1 MRIILLGA
9 PGSGKGT
16 LGEKLEGATGF
27 PRISTGDI
35 LRRAVREGTPLGKQA
50 AAIMAKG
57 DLVGD
62 EIVTGLVRERI
73 ALPDCRNGYI
83 LDGYPRTIAQ
93 AEALSGLDG
102 GRPEIV
108 LALEVRDET
117 VVARLGGRRVCGAC
131 ATIFNVAGR
140 PSDQIGPCEECGG
153 PLQQRLDDSEAVVR
167 DRLRVYREA
176 TAPLAGYY
184 KGRSTYHALDGEGRP
199 EDVFRR
205 AAAVLDAERKAAGE
219 RKAR

>member
-16 LGEKLEGATGF
+16 LGEKLEGSTGF

-35 LRRAVREGTPLGKQA
+35 LRKAVREGTPLGRQA

-57 DLVGD
+57 DLVSD

-73 ALPDCRNGYI
+73 AEPDCRKGYI

-93 AEALSGLDG
+93 AEALERLDG
-102 GRPEIV
+102 GRPEVV
-108 LALEVRDET
+108 LALEVKDET

-140 PSDQIGPCEECGG
+140 ATDQIGACEECGG

-167 DRLRVYREA
+167 ERLRVYKES
-176 TAPLAGYY
+176 TAPVAGYY
-184 KGRSTYHALDGEGRP
+184 KGRSTYRTIDGEGRP

-205 AAAVLDAERKAAGE
+205 ASVVLDAERRAGE
-219 RKAR
+219 RKGR

>member
-16 LGEKLEGATGF
+16 LGEKLEGAMGY

-35 LRRAVREGTPLGKQA
+35 LRRAVREGTPLGQKA

-57 DLVGD
+57 DLISD

-83 LDGYPRTIAQ
+83 LDGYPRTLAQ
-93 AEALSGLDG
+93 AEALSRLDG
-102 GRPEIV
+102 GRPEVV
-108 LALEVRDET
+108 LALEVKDET

-140 PSDQIGPCEECGG
+140 PADQIGACEECGG

-167 DRLRVYREA
+167 DRLRIYREA

-184 KGRSTYHALDGEGRP
+184 KARAAYHAIDGEGHP

-205 AAAVLDAERKAAGE
+205 AKIVLDAEKKAAGE

>member
-16 LGEKLEGATGF
+16 LGERLERSKGF

-35 LRRAVREGTPLGKQA
+35 LRKAVREGTPLGKRA

-57 DLVGD
+57 DLVSD

-73 ALPDCRNGYI
+73 AEPDCRKGYI
-83 LDGYPRTIAQ
+83 LDGYPRTVAQ
-93 AEALSGLDG
+93 AEALSRLDG
-102 GRPEIV
+102 DRPEVV
-108 LALEVRDET
+108 LALDVKDET

-131 ATIFNVAGR
+131 AKIFNVVGR
-140 PSDQIGPCEECGG
+140 PADRIGVCDECGG

-167 DRLRVYREA
+167 ERLRVYKDA

-184 KGRSTYHALDGEGRP
+184 KARSTFRTIDGEGRP

-205 AAAVLDAERKAAGE
+205 ASAVLDAELKTVGE

>member
-35 LRRAVREGTPLGKQA
+35 LRQAVREGTPLGTQA

-57 DLVGD
+57 GLVSD

-73 ALPDCRNGYI
+73 ARPDCRLGYI

-93 AEALSGLDG
+93 AAALERLDG
-102 GRPEIV
+102 DRSEVV
-108 LALEVRDET
+108 LALEVKDET

-131 ATIFNVAGR
+131 ATIFNVVGR
-140 PSDQIGPCEECGG
+140 AADQIGACDDCGG

-167 DRLRVYREA
+167 ERLRVYKEA

-184 KGRSTYHALDGEGRP
+184 KARSAYRAIDGEGHP

-205 AAAVLDAERKAAGE
+205 ASIVLDTERKAAGG
-219 RKAR
+219 RKTR

>member
-1 MRIILLGA
+1 MRIVLLGA

-35 LRRAVREGTPLGKQA
+35 LRKAVREGTPLGKQA

-57 DLVGD
+57 ELVSD

-73 ALPDCRNGYI
+73 AQPDCRPGYI

-93 AEALSGLDG
+93 AEALDRLDA
-102 GRPEIV
+102 GRPEVV
-108 LALEVRDET
+108 LALEVKDGT
-117 VVARLGGRRVCGAC
+117 VIARLGGRRVCGSC
-131 ATIFNVAGR
+131 ATIFKVVGQAA
-140 PSDQIGPCEECGG
+140 DQIGACDECGG

-167 DRLRVYREA
+167 DRLRVYKEA

-184 KGRSTYHALDGEGRP
+184 KARSTYRAIDGEGHP

-205 AAAVLDAERKAAGE
+205 ASVVLNAERKAGGE